1 MFCYNLPH
9 HRHPAGGS
17 LGIGRLYPR
26 RLRNRKTV
34 LQDWIGHL
42 PAEKLE
48 AFLQSTQ
55 NWNSEYSIASVT
67 LNEALDLFHE
77 GRVREARQEVGFSAD
92 VVARLA
98 LLLVRACEVME
109 KDVRHF
115 AELPTVEPLR
125 QSNFRLPESQKAAS
139 WNGLMHK
146 VLFAARNQY
155 FYKLRA
161 LSALVEYLAS
171 EFQENVD
178 AIYRGHLQSRAS
190 GRAWSMLE
198 PLHHDLNICLR
209 ESEVVL
215 KSFLRALPSPMVSG
229 VRMRLEATIET
240 PPRAVRPR
248 VTRVSA

>member
-1 MFCYNLPH
+1 
-9 HRHPAGGS
+9 
-17 LGIGRLYPR
+17 
-26 RLRNRKTV
+26 V

-42 PAEKLE
+42 PSEKLQT
-48 AFLQSTQ
+48 FLQSTQ

-67 LNEALDLFHE
+67 LNEAIDLWQQ
-77 GRVREARQEVGFSAD
+77 GRGREARQEVGFSAD
-92 VVARLA
+92 LVARLA

-109 KDVRHF
+109 KEVRHF
-115 AELPTVEPLR
+115 AELPVVEPLQ

-161 LSALVEYLAS
+161 LSGLVEYLAS
-171 EFQENVD
+171 EFQANVD
-178 AIYRGHLQSRAS
+178 AISRSAGHPRGAS
-190 GRAWSMLE
+190 RAWSMLE

-215 KSFLRALPSPMVSG
+215 KSFLRALPAPMLSD
-229 VRMRLEATIET
+229 VRLRLEATVET
-240 PPRAVRPR
+240 PPRAARPR
-248 VTRVSA
+248 VSRVSV